1 MQLQNNIKLYDLE
14 CTVEREIYY
23 SFSKYSLLIFFL
35 RDIQKENL
43 SLEDTYEENSQL
55 VKELKDMG

>member
-1 MQLQNNIKLYDLE
+1 MQLQSNIKLYDLE
-14 CTVEREIYY
+14 YTVEREIYY

>member
-14 CTVEREIYY
+14 YTAEREIYY

>member
-14 CTVEREIYY
+14 YTVEREIYY

-43 SLEDTYEENSQL
+43 SLEDTDEENSQL

>member
-14 CTVEREIYY
+14 YTVEREIYY

-35 RDIQKENL
+35 RDMQKKNL
-43 SLEDTYEENSQL
+43 SLEDTDEENSQL

>member
-14 CTVEREIYY
+14 YTVEREIYY